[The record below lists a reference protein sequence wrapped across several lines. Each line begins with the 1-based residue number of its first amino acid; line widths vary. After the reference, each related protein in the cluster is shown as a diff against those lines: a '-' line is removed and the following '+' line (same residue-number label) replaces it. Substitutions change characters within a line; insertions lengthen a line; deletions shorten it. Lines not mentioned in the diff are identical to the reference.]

1 MPTRNAHACAGESGG
16 SAVSIRYWAKSRWS
30 LNFKWIPSL
39 KRALCAERGEFD
51 GRRTENR
58 SLLYHILIFIKIEA
72 PKLLNIGQFSVF
84 FWKTG
89 ARGFKS
95 LCYNK
100 NTAVHTDD
108 GIVAE
113 KEGFEVRSTP
123 ACGARKKSRALRR
136 SIFSTAAPP
145 ACSLIPPPAALAINA
160 RAERR
165 AGSNPFVI
173 TKIPPSIRTA
183 VLWRRRRDL
192 NPRAAI
198 RDLHP

>member
-100 NTAVHTDD
+100 NTAVHTDG

-113 KEGFEVRSTP
+113 KEGFEPSRRYSRPTP
-123 ACGARKKSRALRR
+123 LAGAPLRPLEY
-136 SIFSTAAPP
+136 FSKPYTKVKY
-145 ACSLIPPPAALAINA
+145 SLGG
-160 RAERR
+160 ER
-165 AGSNPFVI
+165 G
-173 TKIPPSIRTA
+173 IRTPGA
-183 VLWRRRRDL
+183 FRHHWFSR
-192 NPRAAI
+192 PA
-198 RDLHP
+198 P